1 MSYTFKPNSTP
12 QNLQSISSNPT
23 NRFIEDSYLPAPTIS
38 QSLEEIITIN
48 ETHSETVSNIVGL
61 GTEIPPDSVK
71 PDLYSTNIPLKKDVY
86 SCKGAR
92 EELDEEFTEFNI
104 SNTNYKKFFDLHD
117 RYFYGITRSYHQEF
131 LDKSTQ
137 YIGGFTNPRMIE
149 INRLRS
155 EANQIQDQID
165 SIEKLHPYIKNG
177 NVIALLQ
184 YKSPTGISNAINE
197 NKTYYMQSGKLRPIL
212 NPSVYKSL
220 KNQLGV
226 NADPQ
231 TNQVNDLTFV
241 YFLDDFLGI
250 DNGPPI
256 YTFNDIYETPPGSF
270 TDDII
275 LYLNR
280 YVSTSMLFN
289 DDIESN
295 NQQNNRNYLY

>member
-165 SIEKLHPYIKNG
+165 SIEKHHPYIKNG
-177 NVIALLQ
+177 QVIAHIN
-184 YKSPTGISNAINE
+184 YKNELSISAAVNQGNI
-197 NKTYYMQSGKLRPIL
+197 YYVQSSKIRRIS
-212 NPSVYKSL
+212 NPSVYRAL
-220 KNQLGV
+220 KNQLGT
-226 NADPQ
+226 NADPE
-231 TNQVNDLTFV
+231 TLQVNDLSFIIFV
-241 YFLDDFLGI
+241 DSFSGFSLGPEI
-250 DNGPPI
+250 NEFD
-256 YTFNDIYETPPGSF
+256 DIYETPPGSF

-280 YVSTSMLFN
+280 YVSTSPI
-289 DDIESN
+289 DDDV
-295 NQQNNRNYLY
+295 RPT